1 MHGFATAVTLSA
13 LLAFPVSAVAQSGQI
28 TGSVVD
34 ETGAVLPGASVTAS
48 GPGGLRVTQSDDTGA
63 FVLANVPA
71 GTYTLTV
78 ALSGFATAEVPALE
92 VGNDSVEVPAITLGL
107 GSFGDTV
114 VVTASRR
121 EVRVIDAPVT
131 TAVIT
136 SDALE
141 TTAAQNYGDV
151 LRSVPGLNVVQ
162 MSARDVNVTSRQST
176 STVANTQLVLLDGRS
191 VYLDFFGLVLWD
203 LLPTMGS
210 VEQIEVVRGPASA
223 TWGANA
229 MTGAINIITKPPRE
243 SVGSTLTLTSGWTDR
258 SRGSTADRRGGS
270 LFGANA
276 TVTRAPT
283 DRLAYRISAGYF
295 ASDAYARPTG
305 QIPVIVDPRAGGQT
319 VGGGFYPLDG
329 AGPFGAAFANRGT
342 RQPKFDVRV
351 DQELTD
357 GLVTYAAGVAGTE
370 GIVHTG
376 TGPFD
381 IQRGST
387 LGYGQLTYSRGNLR
401 AQVFTNFLDGVAP
414 NLLLPDPATG
424 RALELGFNTQTFDA
438 EIEHSTTLGQRHVL
452 NYGAN
457 VRRNNFD
464 ITIAPNA
471 ENRLE
476 AGAYVQDEIFLDPV
490 RLVLGGRVDKF
501 GNLDRPVFSPRM
513 ALIYKPAVN
522 HSVTVSFNRAFR
534 GPSLINDFLH
544 MQLVSPQDLSG
555 LAPLL
560 PPPFRPAVARPF
572 PLVVQAVGG
581 NVPFGQ
587 PRSKLREESLTAYEV
602 SYTGTVAR
610 GTTTGVA
617 FYINTRKNAINFV
630 PVAPS
635 MDPYTA
641 ANPPPGWP
649 LPPFLLGALGQQGI
663 FLPRTAFTYA
673 NLGPL
678 RHRGM
683 ELWLDQR
690 LSRTASAWVN
700 YSWQSEPK
708 ILDAPV
714 PYPTSELNLPPVHR
728 FNAGIS
734 WDGRRLLGNT
744 SVSTATNAFWSDV
757 LTSQFHGFS
766 DGYAMV
772 NGSFGMK
779 WQNGAVTTL
788 LKSTNIFNQRVQQ
801 HLFGDFIGRTVMV
814 EVRFGV

>member
-1 MHGFATAVTLSA
+1 
-13 LLAFPVSAVAQSGQI
+13 
-28 TGSVVD
+28 
-34 ETGAVLPGASVTAS
+34 
-48 GPGGLRVTQSDDTGA
+48 
-63 FVLANVPA
+63 
-71 GTYTLTV
+71 
-78 ALSGFATAEVPALE
+78 
-92 VGNDSVEVPAITLGL
+92 
-107 GSFGDTV
+107 
-114 VVTASRR
+114 
-121 EVRVIDAPVT
+121 
-131 TAVIT
+131 
-136 SDALE
+136 
-141 TTAAQNYGDV
+141 
-151 LRSVPGLNVVQ
+151 
-162 MSARDVNVTSRQST
+162 
-176 STVANTQLVLLDGRS
+176 
-191 VYLDFFGLVLWD
+191 
-203 LLPTMGS
+203 
-210 VEQIEVVRGPASA
+210 
-223 TWGANA
+223 

-258 SRGSTADRRGGS
+258 SRGSTADRRAGS

-305 QIPVIVDPRAGGQT
+305 QIPVIADPRADGQM
-319 VGGGFYPLDG
+319 VGGGYYPLDG

-401 AQVFTNFLDGVAP
+401 AQVFTNFMDGTAP

-476 AGAYVQDEIFLDPV
+476 AGVYVQDEIFLDPV

-501 GNLDRPVFSPRM
+501 GSLDRPVFSPRM

-544 MQLVSPQDLSG
+544 MQLVSPQDLSS

-587 PRSKLREESLTAYEV
+587 PRSELREESLTAYEV

-635 MDPYTA
+635 ADPYTA

-683 ELWLDQR
+683 ELWLDQPTVAHR
-690 LSRTASAWVN
+690 LSLGQLLVAVRAEDPGCAHTASDIGTQPAPRASVQHRHFLGRKAPPGQHVGEHGHERVLVRRVDVAVPRLLRRLCDGERQHRHEVAERRGHDAAEIDQHLQPAR
-700 YSWQSEPK
+700 SA
-708 ILDAPV
+708 APV
-714 PYPTSELNLPPVHR
+714 RRLHR
-728 FNAGIS
+728 AHG
-734 WDGRRLLGNT
+734 DGRSALREVGRRHARGAPRARPPG
-744 SVSTATNAFWSDV
+744 VSSSPRRGKWAAD
-757 LTSQFHGFS
+757 
-766 DGYAMV
+766 AARA
-772 NGSFGMK
+772 GSRG
-779 WQNGAVTTL
+779 G
-788 LKSTNIFNQRVQQ
+788 VQCP
-801 HLFGDFIGRTVMV
+801 RT
-814 EVRFGV
+814 GCGT